1 MCSTK
6 LLASFLLFILFFSYF
21 CFFSPPFLLFI
32 KAVIMLPFYNELEA
46 GSVCISMEEEEEE
59 AAQQMN
65 ID

>member
-1 MCSTK
+1 MLNKALSEFPLVHP
-6 LLASFLLFILFFSYF
+6 LLFLLLLFFF
-21 CFFSPPFLLFI
+21 PPFLLFI

-46 GSVCISMEEEEEE
+46 RSVCISMEEEEEE